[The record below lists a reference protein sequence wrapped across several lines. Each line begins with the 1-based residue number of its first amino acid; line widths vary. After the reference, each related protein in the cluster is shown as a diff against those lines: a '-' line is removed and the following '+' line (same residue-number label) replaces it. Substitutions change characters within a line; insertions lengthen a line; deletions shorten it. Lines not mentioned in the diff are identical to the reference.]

1 MTSDTVTGISFAA
14 GDITINGQELAAF
27 DGTSEDMYDLVANI
41 NENVDNVSASAFNT
55 VVAKTVGTGIVREN
69 QVAIQIGAIG
79 TSTDAWYQPAKQ
91 VTLER
96 SDSMAEMV
104 ANINAAFYENE
115 VVATINDDGKLVL
128 SNDDGATIRVADIS
142 GTDNAYDGA
151 TGFLVTTDVTF
162 TSPWRR
168 RLWYRCPGLPEA
180 VLDRREPDRDRGR

>member
-1 MTSDTVTGISFAA
+1 M
-14 GDITINGQELAAF
+14 
-27 DGTSEDMYDLVANI
+27 
-41 NENVDNVSASAFNT
+41 
-55 VVAKTVGTGIVREN
+55 VAKTVGTGIVREN
-69 QVAIQIGAIG
+69 QVAIQVGAIG
-79 TSTDAWYQPAKQ
+79 ASGDAWYQPEKQ

-104 ANINAAFYENE
+104 ANINAAFYDNE

-162 TSPWRR
+162 TSESRR
-168 RLWYRCPGLPEA
+168 IRYRCPGLPEA
-180 VLDRREPDRDRGR
+180 VLDRREPDRDRGG

>member
-27 DGTSEDMYDLVANI
+27 DGTSEDIYDLVANI

-79 TSTDAWYQPAKQ
+79 VSTDAWYQPARQ
-91 VTLER
+91 VTLES
-96 SDSMAEMV
+96 SDSMEEMV
-104 ANINAAFYENE
+104 ANINAAFYDNE

-128 SNDDGATIRVADIS
+128 SNDTVRRSVSWIS
-142 GTDNAYDGA
+142 
-151 TGFLVTTDVTF
+151 LVQTTPTMVRPD
-162 TSPWRR
+162 
-168 RLWYRCPGLPEA
+168 LW
-180 VLDRREPDRDRGR
+180 